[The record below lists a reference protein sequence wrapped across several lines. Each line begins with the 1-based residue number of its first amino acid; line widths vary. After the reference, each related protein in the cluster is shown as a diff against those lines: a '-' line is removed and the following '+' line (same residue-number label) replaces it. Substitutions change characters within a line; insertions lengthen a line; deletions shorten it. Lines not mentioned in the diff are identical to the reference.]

1 MSTADEHIALS
12 THVVTEVPVDRIADY
27 TFVRSLGEGNY
38 GEFFLATPPPRLKV
52 GSDQVA
58 VKVLSGNATDDAFRR
73 ATKELRLF
81 ASVKSPYLVRLFD
94 AGQEDTSFY
103 YSMEYFP
110 LGSLAAPARP
120 LSRQEVLTAVA
131 HAARAAHAL
140 HEAGIVHRDIKPA
153 NILLHETGA
162 KLSDLGLAQ
171 LVSPGVTITGM
182 GPLASVEFIDP
193 LVMQGERASRATDI
207 WSLGVTLH
215 RALAGAGIYGEL
227 PDRDPILAMRK
238 VLNGTPT
245 VHPSLTTDEADLVT
259 ACLAP
264 DPADRPPTAGLV
276 ADRIEAL

>member
-1 MSTADEHIALS
+1 M
-12 THVVTEVPVDRIADY
+12 DRIADY
-27 TFVRSLGEGNY
+27 AFVRSLGEGNY
-38 GEFFLATPPPRLKV
+38 GEFFLARPPARLKSA
-52 GSDQVA
+52 SDYVA

-73 ATKELRLF
+73 ATRELRLF
-81 ASVKSPYLVRLFD
+81 ASVSSPYLVKLFD
-94 AGQEDTSFY
+94 AGQQDTSFY

-120 LSRQEVLTAVA
+120 LSRREVLTAVA

-153 NILLHETGA
+153 NILLDEGGA

-171 LVSPGVTITGM
+171 FVTPGLTITGM
-182 GPLASVEFIDP
+182 GSITSVEFMDP
-193 LVMQGERASRATDI
+193 NILRGDRASRSTDI

-215 RALAGAGIYGEL
+215 RALAGAGLYGEL
-227 PDRDPILAMRK
+227 PDRDPLLALRK

-245 VHPSLTTDEADLVT
+245 VDPSLAPAEAELVA

-264 DPADRPPTAGLV
+264 DPADRPATAEIV
-276 ADRIEAL
+276 ADRIAGL